1 MKKTTIICDGC
12 GGTILPAFNGV
23 YPAAKINLYFS
34 HSPVGKI
41 DSDQLRVSELC
52 EPCYKMLHGSVKA
65 VLEACKQV
73 GELRDAD

>member
-12 GGTILPAFNGV
+12 GKTVLPAPTGI
-23 YPAAKINLYFS
+23 YPRVNISMFYS
-34 HSPVGKI
+34 QVGRH
-41 DSDQLRVSELC
+41 DPAQLAVSELC